1 MPSLRFRL
9 QPSSTSTA
17 QSTTRPTGT
26 NASAASRR
34 FRKMSALPITV
45 PSHANSF
52 LRSSARTIFFSC
64 PRKAKISA
72 TSSSNRSQ
80 PAAPSSSATV
90 PPGAISMIKASAG
103 RFLSKIGPR
112 GAKRS
117 RAAPKWTHR
126 RTQRCPSERANM
138 CKRGLLNP
146 IRVPRR
152 PKCFSR
158 SSKNMR
164 RQNRLPQ
171 FQRPLLL
178 VRRGQSPSELAPLKL
193 LTLMEILILG
203 GAGMLGHKLFQRFRT
218 SHPDTACTIR
228 GTVASSAL
236 SHIDLFQHGGVIE
249 GMDASVTSALQNLL
263 AQEKP
268 CVVINCI
275 GVVKQRAA
283 AKQPIPSIEINALL
297 PHRLAESC
305 RRIGARLIH
314 FSTDCVFSGRRGN
327 YTEEDISDAEDLY
340 GRTKYL
346 GEVVCGGALTL
357 RTSIIGREL
366 T

>member
-1 MPSLRFRL
+1 
-9 QPSSTSTA
+9 
-17 QSTTRPTGT
+17 
-26 NASAASRR
+26 
-34 FRKMSALPITV
+34 
-45 PSHANSF
+45 
-52 LRSSARTIFFSC
+52 
-64 PRKAKISA
+64 
-72 TSSSNRSQ
+72 
-80 PAAPSSSATV
+80 
-90 PPGAISMIKASAG
+90 
-103 RFLSKIGPR
+103 
-112 GAKRS
+112 
-117 RAAPKWTHR
+117 
-126 RTQRCPSERANM
+126 
-138 CKRGLLNP
+138 
-146 IRVPRR
+146 
-152 PKCFSR
+152 
-158 SSKNMR
+158 
-164 RQNRLPQ
+164 
-171 FQRPLLL
+171 
-178 VRRGQSPSELAPLKL
+178 
-193 LTLMEILILG
+193 MEILILG
-203 GAGMLGHKLFQRFRT
+203 GAGMLGHKLFQRLRT

-249 GMDASVTSALQNLL
+249 GMDASDTSALQNLL

-340 GRTKYL
+340 GRAKYL
-346 GEVVCGGALTL
+346 GEVACGGALTL

-366 T
+366 ARDESLLEWFLSESRLRNATERPLGHHDYEPVHGFTRAIYSGVTTNYLARVVEELVPEHPDLSGLYQVAAQPISKFDLLRLLRDAYRLDIEITPDSSLFCDRSMKGDKFARATGLITPTWPELVDELANDDIPYDKWKQTADQKL

>member
-1 MPSLRFRL
+1 
-9 QPSSTSTA
+9 
-17 QSTTRPTGT
+17 
-26 NASAASRR
+26 
-34 FRKMSALPITV
+34 
-45 PSHANSF
+45 
-52 LRSSARTIFFSC
+52 
-64 PRKAKISA
+64 
-72 TSSSNRSQ
+72 
-80 PAAPSSSATV
+80 
-90 PPGAISMIKASAG
+90 
-103 RFLSKIGPR
+103 
-112 GAKRS
+112 
-117 RAAPKWTHR
+117 
-126 RTQRCPSERANM
+126 
-138 CKRGLLNP
+138 
-146 IRVPRR
+146 
-152 PKCFSR
+152 
-158 SSKNMR
+158 
-164 RQNRLPQ
+164 
-171 FQRPLLL
+171 
-178 VRRGQSPSELAPLKL
+178 
-193 LTLMEILILG
+193 MEILILG

-249 GMDASVTSALQNLL
+249 GMDASDTSALQNLL

-314 FSTDCVFSGRRGN
+314 FSTDCVFSALRGN

-346 GEVVCGGALTL
+346 GEIACGGALTL

-366 T
+366 ARDEALLEWFLSESRLRNATERPLGHHDYEPVHGFTRAIYSGVTTNYLARVVEELVPEHPDLSGLYQVAAQPISKFDLLRLLRDAYRLDIEITPDSSLFCDRSMKGDKFARATGLITPTWPELVDELANDDIPYDKWKQTADQKL

>member
-1 MPSLRFRL
+1 
-9 QPSSTSTA
+9 
-17 QSTTRPTGT
+17 
-26 NASAASRR
+26 
-34 FRKMSALPITV
+34 
-45 PSHANSF
+45 
-52 LRSSARTIFFSC
+52 
-64 PRKAKISA
+64 
-72 TSSSNRSQ
+72 
-80 PAAPSSSATV
+80 
-90 PPGAISMIKASAG
+90 
-103 RFLSKIGPR
+103 
-112 GAKRS
+112 
-117 RAAPKWTHR
+117 
-126 RTQRCPSERANM
+126 
-138 CKRGLLNP
+138 
-146 IRVPRR
+146 
-152 PKCFSR
+152 
-158 SSKNMR
+158 MR

-203 GAGMLGHKLFQRFRT
+203 GAGMLGHKLFQRLRT

-249 GMDASVTSALQNLL
+249 GMDASDTSALQNLL

-340 GRTKYL
+340 GRAKYL
-346 GEVVCGGALTL
+346 GEVACGGALTL
-357 RTSIIGREL
+357 RTSIIGHEL
-366 T
+366 ARDESLLEWFLSESRLRNATERPLGHHDYEPVHGFTRAIYSGVTTNYLARVVEELVPEHPDLSGLYQVAAQPISKFDLLRLLRDAYRLDIEITPDSSLFCDRSMKGDKFARATGLITPTWSELIDELANDDTPYDKWKQTADQKL